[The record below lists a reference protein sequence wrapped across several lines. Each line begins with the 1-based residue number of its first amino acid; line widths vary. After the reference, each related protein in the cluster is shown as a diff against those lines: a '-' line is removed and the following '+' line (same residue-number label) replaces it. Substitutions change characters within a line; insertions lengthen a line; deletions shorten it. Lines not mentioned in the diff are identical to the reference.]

1 MGATVYF
8 SPVITPEKVLDMFR
22 LVDKTL
28 PGNIA
33 IKLHSG
39 EKGNQNFLGPEFW
52 KQYKSL
58 PYSTTN
64 REGYREYKS
73 LSYQCENCPTRNIC
87 TESRSC
93 QKVVTRHIWADYI
106 EQAEDIRHSYVEE
119 KFIVYTS

>member
-1 MGATVYF
+1 MSATVYF

-52 KQYKSL
+52 KPVIDYVGG
-58 PYSTTN
+58 T
-64 REGYREYKS
+64 
-73 LSYQCENCPTRNIC
+73 
-87 TESRSC
+87 
-93 QKVVTRHIWADYI
+93 VV
-106 EQAEDIRHSYVEE
+106 E
-119 KFIVYTS
+119 